1 MQDIAQNRG
10 FTGWHMLSI
19 MVAFFGTI
27 ISVNVLMAYYANYS
41 WSGMLSKNTYVAS
54 QDFNIKAAEAREWA
68 RQGFRGKVTV
78 DRSAVSYFLEGPVE
92 ALSEVKAVTAVF
104 HRPVGDHQDFAI
116 ELQPSA
122 DGAYSAAHALA
133 PGPWIVDLEAKSHD
147 RTVFHQ
153 AERIVI
159 EEHAK

>member
-1 MQDIAQNRG
+1 MQEIARNRR

-19 MVAFFGTI
+19 MVTFFGTI
-27 ISVNVLMAYYANYS
+27 ISVNLLMAYYANSS

-68 RQGFRGKVTV
+68 RQGFRGKIAV
-78 DRSAVSYFLEGPVE
+78 DRHAIGYAIEGPVE
-92 ALSEVKAVTAVF
+92 AVSEVQTVTAVF

-116 ELQPSA
+116 DLRRSA
-122 DGAYSAAHALA
+122 DGTYFAVHDLA
-133 PGPWIVDLEAKSHD
+133 PGPWIVDVEAKSRD

-153 AERIVI
+153 AERVVI
-159 EEHAK
+159 EERAK

>member
-1 MQDIAQNRG
+1 MQDIAQSKG
-10 FTGWHMLSI
+10 FTGWHMLTI

-27 ISVNVLMAYYANYS
+27 ISVNVLMAYYANSS

-54 QDFNIKAAEAREWA
+54 QDFNIKAAEARAWA
-68 RQGFRGKVTV
+68 RQGFRGKITV
-78 DRSAVSYFLEGPVE
+78 DRAAVGYAMESPVDTV
-92 ALSEVKAVTAVF
+92 SEVQTVTAVF

-116 ELQPSA
+116 NLQPSA
-122 DGAYSAAHALA
+122 DGAYSAAHELA
-133 PGPWIVDLEAKSHD
+133 PGPWIVDLEAKSYD

-159 EEHAK
+159 EEHAQ

>member
-1 MQDIAQNRG
+1 MQEIARNRR

-27 ISVNVLMAYYANYS
+27 ISVNLLMAYYANSS

-68 RQGFRGKVTV
+68 RQGFRGKITV
-78 DRSAVSYFLEGPVE
+78 DRAAVGYAMEGPVDTV
-92 ALSEVKAVTAVF
+92 SEVQTVTAVF
-104 HRPVGDHQDFAI
+104 HRPVGDHQDFTI
-116 ELQPSA
+116 DLSRSA
-122 DGAYSAAHALA
+122 DGTYSAAHELA
-133 PGPWIVDLEAKSHD
+133 PGAWIVDLEAKSLD

>member
-1 MQDIAQNRG
+1 MQDVAQNKG
-10 FTGWHMLSI
+10 FTGWHMLWI

-27 ISVNVLMAYYANYS
+27 ISVNVLMAYYANSS

-54 QDFNIKAAEAREWA
+54 QDFNIKAAEAREWS
-68 RQGFRGKVTV
+68 RQGFRGKVMV
-78 DRSAVSYFLEGPVE
+78 DRSAVSYVLEGPAE
-92 ALSEVKAVTAVF
+92 ALSEVKTVTAVF

-116 ELQPSA
+116 DLQPTA
-122 DGAYSAAHALA
+122 GGAYSAAHELA
-133 PGPWIVDLEAKSHD
+133 PGPWIVDLEAKSDD

-159 EEHAK
+159 EEQAQ

>member
-1 MQDIAQNRG
+1 MQEIAKNRR

-27 ISVNVLMAYYANYS
+27 ISVNLLMAYYANSS

-68 RQGFRGKVTV
+68 RQGFRGKITV
-78 DRSAVSYFLEGPVE
+78 DRTAVGYAMEGPVDTV
-92 ALSEVKAVTAVF
+92 SEVQTVTAVF
-104 HRPVGDHQDFAI
+104 HRPVGDHQDFTI
-116 ELQPSA
+116 DLRRSA
-122 DGAYSAAHALA
+122 DGTYSAAHELA
-133 PGPWIVDLEAKSHD
+133 PGAWIVDLEAKSLD